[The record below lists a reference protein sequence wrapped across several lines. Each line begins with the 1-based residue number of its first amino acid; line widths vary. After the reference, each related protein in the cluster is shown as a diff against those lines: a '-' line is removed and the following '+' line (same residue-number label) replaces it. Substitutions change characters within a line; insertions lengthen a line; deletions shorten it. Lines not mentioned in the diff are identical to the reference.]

1 MRMSMLGNF
10 NKYEMFLQWLFRWG
24 GDVEFTI
31 DRIGKHGEDIRDEII
46 IDITNCT
53 EIQCMI
59 LRDRLKDIA
68 EFTDIVEY
76 ENCISFV
83 IFID

>member
-1 MRMSMLGNF
+1 MSILGNF

-24 GDVEFTI
+24 ADVNFTI
-31 DRIGKHGEDIRDEII
+31 ERMGKHGDDIRDEIL

-53 EIQCMI
+53 EIQRVV
-59 LRDRLKDIA
+59 LWYRLKDIA
-68 EFTDIVEY
+68 EFADMVEY

>member
-1 MRMSMLGNF
+1 MSILGNF
-10 NKYEMFLQWLFRWG
+10 NKYEMFLQWFFRWG
-24 GDVEFTI
+24 ADVSSTI
-31 DRIGKHGEDIRDEII
+31 DSLGKHADDIRDEILI
-46 IDITNCT
+46 EITNCT
-53 EIQCMI
+53 EIQRMI

>member
-1 MRMSMLGNF
+1 MKMSILGNF

-24 GDVEFTI
+24 ADVNFTI
-31 DRIGKHGEDIRDEII
+31 ERMGKHGDGIRDEIL

-53 EIQCMI
+53 EIQRVV
-59 LRDRLKDIA
+59 LWDRLKDIA
-68 EFTDIVEY
+68 EFADMVEY

>member
-1 MRMSMLGNF
+1 MSILGNF

-24 GDVEFTI
+24 ADVNFTI
-31 DRIGKHGEDIRDEII
+31 ERMGKHGGDIRDEIL

-53 EIQCMI
+53 EIQRVV
-59 LRDRLKDIA
+59 LWDRLKDIA
-68 EFTDIVEY
+68 EFADMVEY

>member
-1 MRMSMLGNF
+1 MGMLGNF
-10 NKYEMFLQWLFRWG
+10 NKYEMFLQWFFRWG
-24 GDVEFTI
+24 ADVNFTI
-31 DRIGKHGEDIRDEII
+31 ERMGKHGDDIRDEIL

-53 EIQCMI
+53 EIQRMI

>member
-1 MRMSMLGNF
+1 MKMSILGNF

-24 GDVEFTI
+24 ADAEFTI
-31 DRIGKHGEDIRDEII
+31 DRIGKHGEDLRDEII
-46 IDITNCT
+46 INISNCND
-53 EIQCMI
+53 IQCMV
-59 LRDRLKDIA
+59 LWDRLKDIA

-76 ENCISFV
+76 DGNISFV

>member
-1 MRMSMLGNF
+1 MSMLGNF
-10 NKYEMFLQWLFRWG
+10 NKYEMFLQWFFRWG

-31 DRIGKHGEDIRDEII
+31 NRLGKHGDDIRDEIL
-46 IDITNCT
+46 IDITNCN
-53 EIQCMI
+53 ERQCMI
-59 LRDRLKDIA
+59 LWDRLKDIA

>member
-1 MRMSMLGNF
+1 MSILGNF

-24 GDVEFTI
+24 ADVNFTI
-31 DRIGKHGEDIRDEII
+31 ERMGKHGDDIRDEIL

-53 EIQCMI
+53 EIQRVV
-59 LRDRLKDIA
+59 LWDRLKDIA
-68 EFTDIVEY
+68 DFADMVEY

>member
-1 MRMSMLGNF
+1 MSILGNF

-24 GDVEFTI
+24 ADVNFTI
-31 DRIGKHGEDIRDEII
+31 ERMGKHGDDIRDEIL

-53 EIQCMI
+53 EIQRVV
-59 LRDRLKDIA
+59 LWDRLKDIE
-68 EFTDIVEY
+68 EFADIAEY